1 MTDSTTTDRP
11 DLLKPVT
18 EEELV
23 DLDVRPILRDG
34 GEPFGKIMSTLPE
47 VPEGHVLRLRA
58 TFKPTPLFGV
68 LGAKG
73 WSRWIEHGEGEDW
86 TIWFY
91 RAEDFG

>member
-11 DLLKPVT
+11 ELLESVT

-34 GEPFGKIMSTLPE
+34 GEPFGKIMSTLQE
-47 VPEGHVLRLRA
+47 VSEGHVLRLRA

-73 WSRWIEHGEGEDW
+73 WSYWIEKGEGEDW
-86 TIWFY
+86 IVWFY
-91 RAEDFG
+91 QAEDFG

>member
-34 GEPFGKIMSTLPE
+34 GEPFGKIMNTLQ
-47 VPEGHVLRLRA
+47 
-58 TFKPTPLFGV
+58 
-68 LGAKG
+68 
-73 WSRWIEHGEGEDW
+73 
-86 TIWFY
+86 
-91 RAEDFG
+91 